1 MNDFSSM
8 RAYLLAGGRG
18 ERLRPLTDRVPK
30 CLAPIGG
37 RPLLAYWLSLCRREG
52 VTDVLLNVSHH
63 FDIVDAFL
71 ASWPEPTPKVTVV
84 RELEP
89 SGTATTVRRERWFSV
104 GAPDVWVFYADNLS
118 DLRLAPM
125 RRIHDAHDGPLTMG
139 LFHTP
144 APKASGIVDIDADG
158 RIVSFVEKPAN
169 PRSDLANAGVYLMR
183 SSAFDAIP
191 DGPGLVDFGQH
202 VLPTLVG
209 RMHGYVIPDFHED
222 IGTPERLVHATAGWA
237 ARTPS

>member
-1 MNDFSSM
+1 M

-37 RPLLAYWLSLCRREG
+37 RPLLEYWLSLCRREG
-52 VTDVLLNVSHH
+52 ITDVLLNVSHH
-63 FDIVDAFL
+63 FEMVDAFL
-71 ASWPEPTPKVTVV
+71 SSRVGPTPRVTVV
-84 RELEP
+84 QEPEP
-89 SGTATTVRRERWFSV
+89 SGTATTVRRERWFSDGV
-104 GAPDVWVFYADNLS
+104 SDVWVFYADNLS

-125 RRIHDAHDGPLTMG
+125 RRIHDAHADLLTVG
-139 LFHTP
+139 LFHSP
-144 APKASGIVDIDADG
+144 SPRSSGIVEIDADT

-169 PRSDLANAGVYLMR
+169 PQSDLANAGVYLMR
-183 SSAFDAIP
+183 SAAFDAIP

-202 VLPTLVG
+202 VLPALVG
-209 RMHGYVIPDFHED
+209 RMYGYVIPDFHED
-222 IGTPERLVHATAGWA
+222 IGTLERLAHATAGWA

>member
-1 MNDFSSM
+1 M

-52 VTDVLLNVSHH
+52 ITDVLLNVSHH
-63 FDIVDAFL
+63 FEMVEAFL

-89 SGTATTVRRERWFSV
+89 SGTATTVLRERWFSV
-104 GAPDVWVFYADNLS
+104 NTPDVWVFYADNLS

-125 RRIHDAHDGPLTMG
+125 RRIHDAHVDPLTIG

-144 APKASGIVDIDADG
+144 APESSGIVDIDADG
-158 RIVSFVEKPAN
+158 RIVSFVEKPAK
-169 PRSDLANAGVYLMR
+169 PRGDLANAGVYLMR

-191 DGPGLVDFGQH
+191 SGPGLVDFGQH